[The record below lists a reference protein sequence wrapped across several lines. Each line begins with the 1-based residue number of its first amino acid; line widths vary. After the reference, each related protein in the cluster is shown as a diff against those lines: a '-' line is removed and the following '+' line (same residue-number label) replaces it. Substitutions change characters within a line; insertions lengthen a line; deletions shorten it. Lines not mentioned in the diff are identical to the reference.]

1 MLKRA
6 LIYFENNSDAEYL
19 LRFAKGFSKEFDVEI
34 HGIYIKDLRK
44 YEVVPPM
51 VEGLV
56 VDSANSYVMKEWE
69 ALEKQRSIA
78 IKELFIDNFSKNHF
92 FEVEGITSD
101 IILEKMKSYDLL
113 IVAKNE
119 IISSNVKTVLKIH
132 TKPIITVPNLE
143 NYKFSSVL
151 FADDKG
157 LRANESFFRFM
168 NLFNNIN
175 EITALSINMEKFDDF
190 DMKEYSELRGVN
202 IDFIYKEGNCIKILE
217 EEIDKFDIL
226 IMGNLRYNFMLEK
239 LTGKLGVKILETIKL
254 PIFIA

>member
-6 LIYFENNSDAEYL
+6 LIYFENNNDADFL
-19 LRFAKGFSKEFDVEI
+19 IKFSKVLSRDFDVEI

-69 ALEKQRSIA
+69 ALEKQRGISV
-78 IKELFIDNFSKNHF
+78 KEIFLNNFSKNNF

-101 IILEKMKSYDLL
+101 ILLEKMKSYDLL

-119 IISSNVKTVLKIH
+119 IISNNVKTILKIH
-132 TKPIITVPNLE
+132 TKPIISVPNLE
-143 NYKFSSVL
+143 NYSFSSVL

-175 EITALSINMEKFDDF
+175 EITALSINIDQFDDF

-202 IDFIYKEGNCIKILE
+202 IDFIYKNGNCMKILE
-217 EEIDKFDIL
+217 EEVDKFNIL

-239 LTGKLGVKILETIKL
+239 LTGKLGVKILESINL